1 MKKRFPF
8 LLYLAIAAALF
19 LALPRMAS
27 AQDDDNNEQDPPGRV
42 ARLNFIQGAISFQP
56 SGEQDWVQANP
67 NRPLT
72 TGDNLWADAESR
84 GELHIGSTTIR
95 ISSQTGISFLNL
107 NDQQVQIQLAQ
118 GIINVRVRDIDQDE
132 AYEIDTPNLAFSIL
146 RPGDYRFNVDPDG
159 GTTVIVVRS
168 GQGEVT
174 GGGRAYTVTPGQRA
188 IFSGSDELSYDVQP
202 AGGLDEFDGWAR
214 SRDVR
219 EDHSE
224 SVRYVSRDVIGYED
238 LDTYGHWQPDRT
250 YGNVWIPSNVE
261 AGWAPYHNGHWA
273 FISPWGWTWVEDEP
287 WGFAPFHYGRWTV
300 IEGGGWGWVPGP
312 AAAVGVRTRVYYA
325 PALVGFVGGGGV
337 GVAIGFG
344 GGVGVAWF
352 PLGPRDVF
360 VPAYHV
366 SERYVTNVNV
376 TNTTVINRVEI
387 TNVYRNV
394 TVNHVTVSNYTYQR
408 NTAAVTAVSRDTFV
422 NARPVRSATI
432 RVSAEEIQRPQVA
445 QNAPA
450 LAPSR
455 VSVVGPSAA
464 ASHTPPPALANR
476 KLVTKMPPAP
486 AATPIGRPRPSVNPA
501 LERANARI
509 NAGASGNANTNAARP
524 GATAPPGAAPRP
536 GNVAEPNR
544 TNNPPS
550 RSNENPAPANR
561 NVTPSDRNNPTVNER
576 SNPPNREAAP
586 ANRPNE
592 NPTQPNRATTPP
604 NRTNP
609 NANEN
614 ANPPRREAPPAERP
628 NDNAAQPNRNAPPPN
643 RPNPNASENPP
654 KREAPPANRPNDNA
668 TQPNRNAPPPNR
680 PNDNAAQPNRNAPP
694 PNRPNP
700 NATENPPKREA
711 PPPNRPNPNATENP
725 PKREAPPANRPNDN
739 AAQPNRNAP
748 PNRANDNAARPQP
761 NQPRPEPEAKP
772 RPATPPP
779 AARPQQ
785 KPPEP
790 QPKPEAK
797 PKPPDKKDNKDKEKP
812 SNR

>member
-1 MKKRFPF
+1 MKKRFSF

-19 LALPRMAS
+19 LALPRIAS
-27 AQDDDNNEQDPPGRV
+27 AQDDDNNDQDPPGRV
-42 ARLNFIQGAISFQP
+42 ARLNFIQGSISFQP
-56 SGEQDWVQANP
+56 SGEQDWVQANA

-72 TGDNLWADAESR
+72 TGDNLWADADSR
-84 GELHIGSTTIR
+84 GELHIGGTTIR

-118 GIINVRVRDIDQDE
+118 GIINVHVRDIDQDE

-146 RPGDYRFNVDPDG
+146 RPGDYRFDVDPDG

-174 GGGRAYTVTPGQRA
+174 GGGRTYSVTPGQRA
-188 IFSGSDELSYDVQP
+188 VFSGSDELSYDVQP
-202 AGGLDEFDGWAR
+202 AGGLDQFDGWAR

-238 LDTYGHWQPDRT
+238 LDTYGRWQPDPT

-261 AGWAPYHNGHWA
+261 AGWAPYHDGHWT

-300 IEGGGWGWVPGP
+300 IDGGGWGWVPGP
-312 AAAVGVRTRVYYA
+312 VAVVGVRSRVYYA

-366 SERYVTNVNV
+366 SERYVTNINV
-376 TNTTVINRVEI
+376 SNTTVINRVEI

-394 TVNHVTVSNYTYQR
+394 TVNHVAVNNFTYQH
-408 NTAAVTAVSRDTFV
+408 NTTAVTAVSRDTFV

-486 AATPIGRPRPSVNPA
+486 AATPIGRPRPAVNPA
-501 LERANARI
+501 LERANART
-509 NAGASGNANTNAARP
+509 NAGASGNVNTNAARP
-524 GATAPPGAAPRP
+524 GATPPPAAATRP

-550 RSNENPAPANR
+550 RPNENPAPANR
-561 NVTPSDRNNPTVNER
+561 NVTPSDRTNPTVNER

-586 ANRPNE
+586 ANRPND
-592 NPTQPNRATTPP
+592 NPAQPNRTVTPP
-604 NRTNP
+604 NR
-609 NANEN
+609 
-614 ANPPRREAPPAERP
+614 EATPA
-628 NDNAAQPNRNAPPPN
+628 
-643 RPNPNASENPP
+643 
-654 KREAPPANRPNDNA
+654 
-668 TQPNRNAPPPNR
+668 NR

-694 PNRPNP
+694 PNR
-700 NATENPPKREA
+700 T
-711 PPPNRPNPNATENP
+711 NPNATENP

-739 AAQPNRNAP
+739 AAQPNRNVPP

-779 AARPQQ
+779 TARPQQ

-790 QPKPEAK
+790 EPKPEAK
-797 PKPPDKKDNKDKEKP
+797 PKPKPTDKEKKDNKDKEKP
-812 SNR
+812 SSR

>member
-1 MKKRFPF
+1 MKKRFSF
-8 LLYLAIAAALF
+8 LLYLAISAALF
-19 LALPRMAS
+19 LGLPRMAA

-42 ARLNFIQGAISFQP
+42 ARLNFIQGSISFQP

-72 TGDNLWADAESR
+72 TGDNLWADDQSR

-95 ISSQTGISFLNL
+95 ISSLTGISFLNL

-118 GIINVRVRDIDQDE
+118 GIINVHVRNIYDDE

-174 GGGRAYTVTPGQRA
+174 GGGSAYTVTAGQRA
-188 IFSGSDELSYDVQP
+188 IFSGTDQLSYDVQP
-202 AGGLDEFDGWAR
+202 VGGLDEFDGWAR
-214 SRDVR
+214 SRDLR

-224 SVRYVSRDVIGYED
+224 SVRYVSRDLIGYED
-238 LDTYGHWQPDRT
+238 LDTYGHWQADAT

-261 AGWAPYHNGHWA
+261 VGWAPYHNGHWA

-287 WGFAPFHYGRWTV
+287 WGFAPFHYGRWTL
-300 IEGGGWGWVPGP
+300 IDSGGWGWVPGP
-312 AAAVGVRTRVYYA
+312 VAVVGVPSRVYYA

-360 VPAYHV
+360 IPAYHV
-366 SERYVTNVNV
+366 SERYVTNINV
-376 TNTTVINRVEI
+376 SNTTVINRVEI

-394 TVNHVTVSNYTYQR
+394 TVNRVVVNNYTYQR

-432 RVSAEEIQRPQVA
+432 RVSAEEIQRPQIA

-455 VSVVGPSAA
+455 VSVVGPSVA

-476 KLVTKMPPAP
+476 KLVTKMAP
-486 AATPIGRPRPSVNPA
+486 AAVATPIGRPRPAVNPV

-509 NAGASGNANTNAARP
+509 NAGANGNANPNAARP
-524 GATAPPGAAPRP
+524 AATPPPAAAARP

-544 TNNPPS
+544 ANAPPNRTSETANPPS
-550 RSNENPAPANR
+550 RAITPAPRPAD
-561 NVTPSDRNNPTVNER
+561 NVA
-576 SNPPNREAAP
+576 PPNRE
-586 ANRPNE
+586 E
-592 NPTQPNRATTPP
+592 T
-604 NRTNP
+604 
-609 NANEN
+609 
-614 ANPPRREAPPAERP
+614 
-628 NDNAAQPNRNAPPPN
+628 
-643 RPNPNASENPP
+643 
-654 KREAPPANRPNDNA
+654 PANRPNDNA
-668 TQPNRNAPPPNR
+668 V
-680 PNDNAAQPNRNAPP
+680 
-694 PNRPNP
+694 
-700 NATENPPKREA
+700 
-711 PPPNRPNPNATENP
+711 
-725 PKREAPPANRPNDN
+725 
-739 AAQPNRNAP
+739 
-748 PNRANDNAARPQP
+748 RPQP
-761 NQPRPEPEAKP
+761 KPAEQPKPEEERKPANTVTPPPQSQPRPA
-772 RPATPPP
+772 APPP
-779 AARPQQ
+779 AARPQD
-785 KPPEP
+785 KPREPE
-790 QPKPEAK
+790 PKPEAK
-797 PKPPDKKDNKDKEKP
+797 PKPKPNEKEKKDKDKEKEKP
-812 SNR
+812 SSY

>member
-1 MKKRFPF
+1 MKSQYPALVPNENVAKGVTMKKRFSF
-8 LLYLAIAAALF
+8 LLYLAISAALF
-19 LALPRMAS
+19 LGLPRMAA
-27 AQDDDNNEQDPPGRV
+27 AQDDDNNAQDPPGRV
-42 ARLNFIQGAISFQP
+42 ARLNFIQGSISFQP

-72 TGDNLWADAESR
+72 TGDNLWADDQSR

-118 GIINVRVRDIDQDE
+118 GIINVHVRNIYDDE

-174 GGGRAYTVTPGQRA
+174 GGGSAYTVTAGQRA
-188 IFSGSDELSYDVQP
+188 IFSGTDQLSYDVQP
-202 AGGLDEFDGWAR
+202 VGGLDEFDGWAR
-214 SRDVR
+214 ARDMR

-238 LDTYGHWQPDRT
+238 LDTYGHWQADAT

-261 AGWAPYHNGHWA
+261 VGWAPYHNGHWA
-273 FISPWGWTWVEDEP
+273 FISPWGWTWVEDEQ
-287 WGFAPFHYGRWTV
+287 WGFAPFHYGRWTL
-300 IEGGGWGWVPGP
+300 IDGGGWAWVPGP
-312 AAAVGVRTRVYYA
+312 VAVVGVPSRVYYA

-360 VPAYHV
+360 IPAYHV
-366 SERYVTNVNV
+366 SERYVTNINV
-376 TNTTVINRVEI
+376 SNTTVINRVEI

-394 TVNHVTVSNYTYQR
+394 TVNRVVVNNYTYQR

-432 RVSAEEIQRPQVA
+432 RVSAEEIQRPQIA

-455 VSVVGPSAA
+455 VSVVGPSVA

-476 KLVTKMPPAP
+476 KLVTKMAP
-486 AATPIGRPRPSVNPA
+486 AAVATPIGRPRPAVNPV

-509 NAGASGNANTNAARP
+509 NAGANGNANPNAARP
-524 GATAPPGAAPRP
+524 AATPPPAAAARP

-544 TNNPPS
+544 ANAPPNRTSETANPPS
-550 RSNENPAPANR
+550 RAITPAPRPAD
-561 NVTPSDRNNPTVNER
+561 NVA
-576 SNPPNREAAP
+576 PPNRE
-586 ANRPNE
+586 E
-592 NPTQPNRATTPP
+592 T
-604 NRTNP
+604 
-609 NANEN
+609 
-614 ANPPRREAPPAERP
+614 
-628 NDNAAQPNRNAPPPN
+628 
-643 RPNPNASENPP
+643 
-654 KREAPPANRPNDNA
+654 PANRPNDNA
-668 TQPNRNAPPPNR
+668 V
-680 PNDNAAQPNRNAPP
+680 
-694 PNRPNP
+694 
-700 NATENPPKREA
+700 
-711 PPPNRPNPNATENP
+711 
-725 PKREAPPANRPNDN
+725 
-739 AAQPNRNAP
+739 
-748 PNRANDNAARPQP
+748 RPQP
-761 NQPRPEPEAKP
+761 KPAEQPKPEEERKPANTVTPPPQSQPRPA
-772 RPATPPP
+772 APPP
-779 AARPQQ
+779 AARPQD
-785 KPPEP
+785 KPREPE
-790 QPKPEAK
+790 PKPEAK
-797 PKPPDKKDNKDKEKP
+797 PKPKPNEKEKKDKDKDKP
-812 SNR
+812 SSY

>member
-1 MKKRFPF
+1 MKKRSSL

-19 LALPRMAS
+19 LALPRMAA

-42 ARLNFIQGAISFQP
+42 ARLNFIQGSISFQP

-72 TGDNLWADAESR
+72 TGDNLWADDQSR

-118 GIINVRVRDIDQDE
+118 GVINVHVRDLDQDE

-174 GGGRAYTVTPGQRA
+174 GGGSAYTVTAGQHA
-188 IFSGSDELSYDVQP
+188 IFSGSDQLSYDVQP
-202 AGGLDEFDGWAR
+202 AAGLDEFDGWAR
-214 SRDVR
+214 SRDLR

-238 LDTYGHWQPDRT
+238 LDTYGHWQADAT

-261 AGWAPYHNGHWA
+261 VGWAPYHNGHWA
-273 FISPWGWTWVEDEP
+273 FISPWGWTWVEDEQ
-287 WGFAPFHYGRWTV
+287 WGFAPFHYGRWAV
-300 IEGGGWGWVPGP
+300 IDGGGWGWVPGP
-312 AAAVGVRTRVYYA
+312 VAVVGVRSRVYYA

-366 SERYVTNVNV
+366 SERYVTNINV
-376 TNTTVINRVEI
+376 SNTTVINRVEI

-394 TVNHVTVSNYTYQR
+394 AVNHVTVNNYTYQR

-476 KLVTKMPPAP
+476 KLVTKMAP
-486 AATPIGRPRPSVNPA
+486 AAVATPIGRPRPAVNPA
-501 LERANARI
+501 LERANARM
-509 NAGASGNANTNAARP
+509 NAGANGNANTNAARP
-524 GATAPPGAAPRP
+524 GATPPPAAAARP

-544 TNNPPS
+544 TN
-550 RSNENPAPANR
+550 
-561 NVTPSDRNNPTVNER
+561 
-576 SNPPNREAAP
+576 
-586 ANRPNE
+586 
-592 NPTQPNRATTPP
+592 TPP
-604 NRTNP
+604 NRTND
-609 NANEN
+609 N
-614 ANPPRREAPPAERP
+614 ANPPARP
-628 NDNAAQPNRNAPPPN
+628 VT
-643 RPNPNASENPP
+643 
-654 KREAPPANRPNDNA
+654 PANRPNDNVA
-668 TQPNRNAPPPNR
+668 QPNRAVTPPNRETPPATR
-680 PNDNAAQPNRNAPP
+680 PNDNVAQPSRPATPPSREVTPAARPNDNPAQPNRPATP
-694 PNRPNP
+694 PNREVTP
-700 NATENPPKREA
+700 AA
-711 PPPNRPNPNATENP
+711 RP
-725 PKREAPPANRPNDN
+725 
-739 AAQPNRNAP
+739 
-748 PNRANDNAARPQP
+748 NDNAARPQP
-761 NQPRPEPEAKP
+761 KPAEQPKPEKTFTPPPQNQPRPEPEARP
-772 RPATPPP
+772 RPAPATPPP
-779 AARPQQ
+779 ATRPQE
-785 KPPEP
+785 KPREPE
-790 QPKPEAK
+790 PKPEAK
-797 PKPPDKKDNKDKEKP
+797 PKPKPNEKEKKDKDKEKP
-812 SNR
+812 SSR

>member
-1 MKKRFPF
+1 MKKRFSF

-19 LALPRMAS
+19 LALPRMAA

-42 ARLNFIQGAISFQP
+42 ARLNFIQGSISFQP

-72 TGDNLWADAESR
+72 TGDNLWADDQSR

-118 GIINVRVRDIDQDE
+118 GIINVHVRDLDQDE

-174 GGGRAYTVTPGQRA
+174 GGGRTYSVTPGQRA
-188 IFSGSDELSYDVQP
+188 IFSGSDQLSYDVQP
-202 AGGLDEFDGWAR
+202 AGGPDEFDGWAR
-214 SRDVR
+214 ARDVR

-238 LDTYGHWQPDRT
+238 LDTYGHWQADAT

-261 AGWAPYHNGHWA
+261 VGWAPYHNGHWA
-273 FISPWGWTWVEDEP
+273 FISPWGWTWVEDEQ
-287 WGFAPFHYGRWTV
+287 WGFAPFHYGRWTL
-300 IEGGGWGWVPGP
+300 IDGGGWGWVPGP
-312 AAAVGVRTRVYYA
+312 VAVVGVRSRVYYA

-366 SERYVTNVNV
+366 SERYVTNINV
-376 TNTTVINRVEI
+376 SNTTVINRVEI

-394 TVNHVTVSNYTYQR
+394 TVNRVVVNNYTYQR

-432 RVSAEEIQRPQVA
+432 RVSAEEIQRPQIA
-445 QNAPA
+445 QSAPA

-476 KLVTKMPPAP
+476 KLVTKMAP
-486 AATPIGRPRPSVNPA
+486 AAVATPIGRPRPAVNPA
-501 LERANARI
+501 LERASARI
-509 NAGASGNANTNAARP
+509 NAGANGNSNAARTA
-524 GATAPPGAAPRP
+524 ATPPPAAARP

-544 TNNPPS
+544 ANTPPTRTNETVNPPS
-550 RSNENPAPANR
+550 REVTPAPRPAENPAQPNR
-561 NVTPSDRNNPTVNER
+561 VVT
-576 SNPPNREAAP
+576 PPNRETAP
-586 ANRPNE
+586 
-592 NPTQPNRATTPP
+592 
-604 NRTNP
+604 
-609 NANEN
+609 
-614 ANPPRREAPPAERP
+614 
-628 NDNAAQPNRNAPPPN
+628 
-643 RPNPNASENPP
+643 
-654 KREAPPANRPNDNA
+654 
-668 TQPNRNAPPPNR
+668 
-680 PNDNAAQPNRNAPP
+680 
-694 PNRPNP
+694 
-700 NATENPPKREA
+700 
-711 PPPNRPNPNATENP
+711 
-725 PKREAPPANRPNDN
+725 
-739 AAQPNRNAP
+739 
-748 PNRANDNAARPQP
+748 AARPSDNAVRPQP
-761 NQPRPEPEAKP
+761 KPEEQPKPARTVTPPPQNEPRPEPEAKP
-772 RPATPPP
+772 RPVTPPPP
-779 AARPQQ
+779 AARPQE
-785 KPPEP
+785 KPREPE
-790 QPKPEAK
+790 PKPEAK
-797 PKPPDKKDNKDKEKP
+797 PKPKPNEKEKKEKDKEKP
-812 SNR
+812 STR